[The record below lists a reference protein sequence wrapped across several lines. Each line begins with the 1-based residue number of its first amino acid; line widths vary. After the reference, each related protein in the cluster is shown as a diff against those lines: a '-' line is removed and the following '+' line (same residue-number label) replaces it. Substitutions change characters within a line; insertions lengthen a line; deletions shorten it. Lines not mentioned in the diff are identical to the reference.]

1 LIHKFLFVNGTNNI
15 PLVRLFVELLI
26 CMVAIR
32 DKIFNVGRK
41 LNRITKAEGCDARN
55 DE

>member
-1 LIHKFLFVNGTNNI
+1 
-15 PLVRLFVELLI
+15 
-26 CMVAIR
+26 MVVIVVIR

-41 LNRITKAEGCDARN
+41 LNGISKAEGCDARN